1 MRPDES
7 FIGQPIRSLQTMLR
21 VLAKDDPTIPIVV
34 PDGIYGQTTL
44 GAVTEIQRRER
55 LPITGITDQV
65 TWERIV
71 TLYDDA
77 LVRVTPAEPLIIHLD
92 PGQELK
98 LGDNGPYVYLIQ
110 SILIW
115 LSQDHKVILAP
126 EHSGNYDAATRD
138 AVRAFQQMAG
148 LPATGILDKITW
160 KYLALHYS
168 LNSHHN
174 SKRQIFNQNMNF

>member
-7 FIGQPIRSLQTMLR
+7 FISQPIRSLQTMLR

-44 GAVTEIQRRER
+44 GAVTELQRREM
-55 LPITGITDQV
+55 LPMTGITDQA

-71 TLYDDA
+71 ALYDAA
-77 LVRVTPAEPLIIHLD
+77 LVRINPAEPLQIHLD
-92 PGQELK
+92 PGQMLQ

-115 LSQDHKVILAP
+115 LGQDHKEILTP
-126 EHSGNYDAATRD
+126 EHTGNYDAATRE
-138 AVRAFQQMAG
+138 AVRGFQQIAG
-148 LPATGILDKITW
+148 LPETGILDKITW
-160 KYLALHYS
+160 KNLVLHYS
-168 LNSHHN
+168 LNAHHN
-174 SKRQIFNQNMNF
+174 NKRQIFNQNMNF